1 MKAKEFL
8 RKIIHINMM
17 IDCKTNQV
25 AELRGRL
32 TSISSALGKDKV
44 QTSLDP
50 DKFTD
55 TISKIMDLE
64 MNINSD
70 IDLLI
75 DCKIKARRMIEQLD
89 EDIEKVILYKR
100 YFEGKGFEQIAD
112 ECAYSLRWIHTLH
125 GKALIKLDKLD
136 KVCSPVH

>member
-32 TSISSALGKDKV
+32 TSISSVLGKDKI

-50 DKFTD
+50 DKFTN
-55 TISKIMDLE
+55 TISKIIDLE
-64 MNINSD
+64 TNINFD
-70 IDLLI
+70 IDSLI
-75 DCKIKARRMIEQLD
+75 DCKIKAREMIEKLD

-100 YFEGKGFEQIAD
+100 YFEGKRFEQIAD
-112 ECAYSLRWIHTLH
+112 ECSYSLRWIHTLH
-125 GKALIKLDKLD
+125 GEALIKLDKL
-136 KVCSPVH
+136 CSPVH